1 MKPPHLQMLSASWG
15 PAAVA
20 LLLAVSTAPVAA
32 AAAAVPA
39 ANAKAAAAAK
49 QPAAPATE
57 QRISPHVRA
66 ARQRALAKADAA
78 PSGIRVSPYTT
89 ARKPQKPTAAH

>member
-1 MKPPHLQMLSASWG
+1 MLRASWA
-15 PAAVA
+15 PAAIA
-20 LLLAVSTAPVAA
+20 LLLAVSTAGVAQ

-39 ANAKAAAAAK
+39 TSAKTPAAAK
-49 QPAAPATE
+49 QPANPVTV
-57 QRISPHVRA
+57 QRISPHARA